1 MVKPEHFIVTRPAHQ
16 AEPLVSLLE
25 NNGLTVS
32 AIALLTIHPAEP
44 DLPEERL
51 NQALQDSNR
60 LWLFISP
67 NAVSFAR
74 QRMSSAQWQQ
84 VLQHKLIAVGQSTA
98 AALQH
103 AGASDVTVPQ
113 QANSEGLLQLPL
125 LQQVTGQTIILVNG
139 QGGRPLLQQ
148 TLLTRQAKLAS
159 YTVYRREPVDC
170 TTLLKQLTEQ
180 QLWMKTNKTLSP
192 NVAWIVSSEVALEA
206 LSNCFNH
213 PVSVIVT
220 SDRLAKVAL
229 KYQHNIIGQSASAHN
244 DDILRCLAHLNQDTV
259 ND

>member
-25 NNGLTVS
+25 SNGLTVS

-44 DLPEERL
+44 DLPEEQF
-51 NQALQDSNR
+51 NQALQDSNS

-98 AALQH
+98 ADLQQ
-103 AGASDVTVPQ
+103 AGAPDVTVPQ
-113 QANSEGLLQLPL
+113 QANSEGLLQLSL

-148 TLLTRQAKLAS
+148 TLQTRQAKLAS
-159 YTVYRREPVDC
+159 YTVYRREPIDC
-170 TTLLKQLTEQ
+170 TTLLKQLTEH
-180 QLWMKTNKTLSP
+180 QLWMDTNKTLSP